1 MTDTNETQVEVTQDR
16 ASEIAREIMGEMLG
30 IPASEV
36 SADCT
41 GAKLIRLGI
50 YRFED
55 CHRIQAEKR
64 TAPRSAVEAP
74 KPLPE
79 GARGPFAVN
88 CETGQWF
95 YVNHGFTWQTMP
107 SPIDA
112 QPTDFQSRV
121 AGWMLD
127 CFTPEIAADKL
138 ERADRFCEE
147 ALELVQTMPDF
158 TKDRAH
164 ALVDYVFSREVGER
178 GQEVGGVMV
187 TLAALCGP
195 CDLDMTAEAEREYA
209 RISAPAVIEKI
220 RAKHTSKPTGSALP
234 IPQPSL
240 TTDDAL
246 VEELKA
252 KIELAIKSLDQA
264 EKWMELHKPQTIEG
278 AMRVFHMREGVLK
291 FLLPELPRI
300 LRALEGEG

>member
-1 MTDTNETQVEVTQDR
+1 MTDTTNETQVEVTLKPCPFCGG
-16 ASEIAREIMGEMLG
+16 SARIVKVWHPDTYAMRCLSCQAQGPNVKAG
-30 IPASEV
+30 
-36 SADCT
+36 SA
-41 GAKLIRLGI
+41 
-50 YRFED
+50 ED
-55 CHRIQAEKR
+55 ARPEAITAWNTRIQAEKR

-246 VEELKA
+246 VDKRVTFIRA
-252 KIELAIKSLDQA
+252 AAAIEHDVR
-264 EKWMELHKPQTIEG
+264 LHDLTDDEID
-278 AMRVFHMREGVLK
+278 
-291 FLLPELPRI
+291 RI